1 MSPWPERSNTMRLV
15 HLRNTAL
22 AGLLGAALLLGAPGS
37 SDAEPGKSRGKG
49 NGKDKRVEREVKR
62 VKRHVERS
70 RGNGNAFRSVERGT
84 EERRTVRR
92 SAPRRSEER
101 GVGRSVSRRSEERA
115 RVERSSP
122 IRSEERVVRRSTRRS
137 DGPAVAREG
146 RSREGR
152 VVRGGRGDRGGD
164 RVVRTQER
172 TVERS
177 YSYRAPSR
185 TRLQT
190 SYQAPRWSG
199 GRYYT
204 GARYHT
210 AYRGY
215 PVYREYVSYRY
226 RPAYAPAYGWRYYCA
241 PRYDYHSHLIY
252 VQPVRFFVAA
262 DFVIGGVGV
271 SARYVDPG
279 PVYGCNFCDTRF
291 GSYYDYEMH
300 VEHHCDHIPHGYRVH
315 AEDWQDQV
323 WDDGHDDGYYEEW
336 E

>member
-1 MSPWPERSNTMRLV
+1 MRLV
-15 HLRNTAL
+15 HIRNTAL

-49 NGKDKRVEREVKR
+49 NGKHVRSERGVKRVERSQGNGRAFRK
-62 VKRHVERS
+62 VER
-70 RGNGNAFRSVERGT
+70 RT
-84 EERRTVRR
+84 EERRTVKR

-101 GVGRSVSRRSEERA
+101 DVRRSVSRRGEDRV
-115 RVERSSP
+115 RVERRSP
-122 IRSEERVVRRSTRRS
+122 TRSEGRVVRRSTRRS
-137 DGPAVAREG
+137 DGSAVAREG

-152 VVRGGRGDRGGD
+152 VVRGGRSDRGGD
-164 RVVRTQER
+164 RVVRTRER

-190 SYQAPRWSG
+190 SYRAPRWSG

-241 PRYDYHSHLIY
+241 PRYDYHSHVIY
-252 VQPVRFFVAA
+252 VQPVRFFIAA
-262 DFVIGGVGV
+262 DFMIGGVGV